1 MEKILLDQLNGQ
13 RPTAFRFIQ
22 NSDEL
27 YEGDGF
33 TVDNFMLMG
42 ISKVHLEIFSQMVV
56 SICDILG
63 LADFILDSD
72 DASNY
77 VSTFCD
83 MNLMD
88 KLIYLIYYFGKLSY
102 RDLNE
107 NNCISFRINSLCTNP
122 NGSSTRKRQEGYRV
136 WVYFDEKI
144 KEN

>member
-1 MEKILLDQLNGQ
+1 MGEPGYDGDQLSWVGEKIFLDQLNGQ

-22 NSDEL
+22 NSDDL

-42 ISKVHLEIFSQMVV
+42 YMQGAYGDFFPDGSINIS
-56 SICDILG
+56 DILG

-83 MNLMD
+83 MNSDGQINILD
-88 KLIYLIYYFGKLSY
+88 LLILVNLVIG
-102 RDLNE
+102 
-107 NNCISFRINSLCTNP
+107 T
-122 NGSSTRKRQEGYRV
+122 
-136 WVYFDEKI
+136 
-144 KEN
+144 